1 MTLLG
6 LSEKGQTFKYVILTT
21 KIVQVLQKFGKNN
34 QLEDNEKK
42 ILARG
47 AELIEKI
54 IEGAHIVDGVN
65 INNLSPTQEGLSAY
79 GYALST
85 IESLNLFNKV
95 KRFTD
100 FFNNLLNQLRNIECG
115 KKENIE
121 NINFLKEFFLAL
133 GNSFRSDISQE
144 RYTTSEEEYPILS

>member
-21 KIVQVLQKFGKNN
+21 KVVQVLQKFEKNN
-34 QLEDNEKK
+34 KLEDREEK

-54 IEGAHIVDGVN
+54 IEGSLLVDGAKF
-65 INNLSPTQEGLSAY
+65 NNLSPIQEGLSAY

-85 IESLNLFNKV
+85 IESLNLLNKV
-95 KRFTD
+95 EGFTD
-100 FFNNLLNQLRNIECG
+100 FFKDLLAQLKNIKCEE
-115 KKENIE
+115 KERIE
-121 NINFLKEFFLAL
+121 KISFLKKFFLAL
-133 GNSFRSDISQE
+133 GNSFRSDILQE
-144 RYTTSEEEYPILS
+144 RYTTSDEEYTVLS